1 LEIIAS
7 YTKSGGSWL
16 HWILIDWIYSPEKLL
31 DLEEK
36 RTLDKYIR
44 KTELIIPNRT
54 PDLHLIRHPL
64 DICCSLY
71 NYFLLTNRATEEDKK
86 ELLDK
91 FVAGQPSLAHNRNY
105 FEFMEWGMTAPIVI
119 RYEDLNKDP
128 EKALLK
134 VQELNPDKPIKP
146 SIEKY
151 SLDKVRS
158 REGKVKF
165 IRPTNR
171 KYSFFNKASSFY
183 YPEILSQE
191 QIHIGLKTYEQF
203 INLYWPETRI

>member
-1 LEIIAS
+1 MNLIAS

-16 HWILIDWIYSPEKLL
+16 HWILIDWIHSPGKLL

-36 RTLDKYIR
+36 RILDGYIR
-44 KTELIIPNRT
+44 KTELIIPNTR
-54 PDLHLIRHPL
+54 PDVHLIRHPL

-91 FVAGQPSLAHNRNY
+91 FVGGQPSMAFDRSY
-105 FEFMEWGMTAPIVI
+105 FEFMEWGMTAPIII
-119 RYEDLNKDP
+119 RYEDLNRDP
-128 EKALLK
+128 EKALIEIQQ
-134 VQELNPDKPIKP
+134 VNPNKSIKP

-165 IRPTNR
+165 VRPTNK
-171 KYSFFNKASSFY
+171 KYSFFNKAASFY
-183 YPEILSQE
+183 YQEILSE
-191 QIHIGLKTYEQF
+191 KQIEIGLKTYEKF
-203 INLYWPETRI
+203 IKLYWPETL